1 MLIVLL
7 FIAAATVLLMFAY
20 LLTSQAAPAD
30 TLERS
35 DLLVAE
41 PHVGSTVYDDLQG
54 HNAAAPESVADHTLP
69 TSTHVSAQEDI
80 PETVSKADNTSGP
93 SCSGV
98 PKSYSTSH
106 LSVQSHGSF
115 MHVEGLALASDAGCN
130 DEADTTQA
138 CATSADLPGPSA
150 QNALE
155 QDEHTVQDRL
165 SQDMSEQA
173 AEESIMHTEEEL
185 TEACFSNIV
194 N

>member
-1 MLIVLL
+1 MCVL
-7 FIAAATVLLMFAY
+7 FIAFAPVLLICAC
-20 LLTSQAAPAD
+20 LLTTQAAPAD

-41 PHVGSTVYDDLQG
+41 PHMESTVYDDLQG
-54 HNAAAPESVADHTLP
+54 HNAAAPGSVADHTLP

-80 PETVSKADNTSGP
+80 PETVSTADDTSGP
-93 SCSGV
+93 SCSGL

-115 MHVEGLALASDAGCN
+115 MHVEGLASAIDAGCN

-138 CATSADLPGPSA
+138 FATPADLPGPPA
-150 QNALE
+150 QNPLE
-155 QDEHTVQDRL
+155 QDENTVLDRL
-165 SQDMSEQA
+165 SQDVSEQA
-173 AEESIMHTEEEL
+173 AEASTMHTDEEL
-185 TEACFSNIV
+185 TEACFSDYV